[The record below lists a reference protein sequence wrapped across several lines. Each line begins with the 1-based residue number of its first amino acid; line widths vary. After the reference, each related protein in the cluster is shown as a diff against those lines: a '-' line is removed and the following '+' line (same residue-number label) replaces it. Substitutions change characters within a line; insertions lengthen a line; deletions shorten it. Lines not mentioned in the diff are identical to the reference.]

1 MTISRF
7 FLNFQC
13 QLQNETDFT
22 VYLHVFLN
30 GLVSMFVCFSWTGTR
45 DGYIVMF
52 REWIRFS
59 LILSPITGLS
69 LTLLYTTHEEI
80 IAWKRGQGRR
90 TVDAHRET
98 NLTRYHH
105 GLCREGKFLK
115 FLVSR
120 LSEMAFKE
128 PSLPL
133 SLVPFINPFIMI
145 CDSMPSVSQNGLLLL
160 IDRPAQSFFYIQLF
174 FSVEAKRY
182 SPPPFIIYS
191 EVPPVLLLPLPP
203 PAIEVR
209 AQ

>member
-1 MTISRF
+1 MYLSGTSSVPGCCGEGRVVSASSSYEWSKINVTVFSKGIYMTISRF

-30 GLVSMFVCFSWTGTR
+30 GLVSMFVCFSRRGTR

-80 IAWKRGQGRR
+80 VAWKRGQGRR
-90 TVDAHRET
+90 TVDPHRET

-105 GLCREGKFLK
+105 GLCRERKFLK
-115 FLVSR
+115 FVVSR

-133 SLVPFINPFIMI
+133 SLVPFINPFIWFVTL
-145 CDSMPSVSQNGLLLL
+145 CHPW
-160 IDRPAQSFFYIQLF
+160 
-174 FSVEAKRY
+174 
-182 SPPPFIIYS
+182 
-191 EVPPVLLLPLPP
+191 
-203 PAIEVR
+203 VR
-209 AQ
+209 MDYYY